1 MTEFQFEYSRQNII
15 VRVLIFALTAFLV
28 LFISTFLI
36 SKYIGIWTSIIL
48 TIGVPILVFYFNKK
62 RIKANEQAIL
72 ASDRVTFELVD
83 KKIIYDFK
91 DIKSYKIQHDHGV
104 ALSLRLKD
112 RTKLRLLAN
121 DNFCNPELFS
131 KFCKV
136 FERTIDTY
144 KSNNELSYIREKS
157 IFEKQWYFV
166 LLIFLTIAAIVGL
179 IYALASDKAKSGSIF
194 ISIGALIS
202 LWTGYFTTKTK
213 RKKSG

>member
-62 RIKANEQAIL
+62 RIKGNGQAIL

-91 DIKSYKIQHDHGV
+91 DVY
-104 ALSLRLKD
+104 
-112 RTKLRLLAN
+112 
-121 DNFCNPELFS
+121 
-131 KFCKV
+131 
-136 FERTIDTY
+136 
-144 KSNNELSYIREKS
+144 
-157 IFEKQWYFV
+157 
-166 LLIFLTIAAIVGL
+166 
-179 IYALASDKAKSGSIF
+179 SGS
-194 ISIGALIS
+194 
-202 LWTGYFTTKTK
+202 Y
-213 RKKSG
+213 